1 MKKVPAWV
9 LVLLGAV
16 VCVGLDLGYD
26 AVVHADRAMKFWLH
40 IAVICAI
47 NVLGATA
54 LNVVNGM
61 AGQFSI
67 GHAGFVGLGAY
78 LGATVAS
85 HTAVAMGLTLD
96 QLHDNIGLAHSFVL
110 VPAVLLPVVIVCAV
124 VGFLVGLPSLR
135 LRGDY
140 LAIVTLGFSEILR
153 LTILGTVEDTAT
165 GPITRA
171 IAALGGSLG
180 YRGARIAMPDGT
192 TDFTGVPS
200 VAGPFW
206 TIGVAALAVFLALRL
221 KRSGYG
227 RALRAVREDE
237 IAAAAVGVDPAKYK
251 VTAFVFAAVGAGVA
265 GALLAIQRDG
275 PGIVSPALMK
285 FDHSFEVITMV
296 ILGGSGSVTGAAI
309 GAILYTVV
317 FYASEEGLRALATS
331 GIEFFAK
338 VDAAALRMAI
348 FAATLV
354 LVMLVRPEGL
364 FGERELFEKSDDD
377 KDPRGKGTSL
387 PGKDEPVPGQP
398 KEPPPSKKNL
408 PGALEA

>member
-1 MKKVPAWV
+1 MKKIPPWAMV
-9 LVLLGAV
+9 LIGAL

-26 AVVHADRAMKFWLH
+26 AAVSADRALKFWMH

-47 NVLGATA
+47 NVLGATS
-54 LNVVNGM
+54 LNIVNGM

-78 LGATVAS
+78 LGG
-85 HTAVAMGLTLD
+85 AVAARVALMMGLSLA
-96 QLHDNIGLAHSFVL
+96 QLHDNLTLGQSMVIM
-110 VPAVLLPVVIVCAV
+110 PAVLLPVIVVCAL
-124 VGFLVGLPSLR
+124 VGFVVGLPSLR

-153 LTILGTVEDTAT
+153 LTVLGTAEETAQN
-165 GPITRA
+165 PITRA

-180 YRGARIAMPDGT
+180 YRGPRVG

-206 TIGVAALAVFLALRL
+206 TVGIAAFAVFLALRL

-237 IAAAAVGVDPAKYK
+237 IAAAAVGVDPARYK
-251 VTAFVFAAVGAGVA
+251 VTAFVLAAVGAGIA
-265 GALLAIQRDG
+265 GALLAVQRDG

-285 FDHSFEVITMV
+285 FDRSFEVITMV
-296 ILGGSGSVTGAAI
+296 ILGGSGSVSGAAI

-317 FYASEEGLRALATS
+317 FYASEEGLRIAGQS
-331 GIEFFAK
+331 GVEIFAK
-338 VDAAALRMAI
+338 MDAAALRMAL

-354 LVMLVRPEGL
+354 LVMLVRPEGI
-364 FGERELFEKSDDD
+364 FGERELFEK
-377 KDPRGKGTSL
+377 KDGGK
-387 PGKDEPVPGQP
+387 PVD
-398 KEPPPSKKNL
+398 KEPKGKSGV

>member
-1 MKKVPAWV
+1 MKRRIPAWA
-9 LVLLGAV
+9 LVLFGAL
-16 VCVGLDLGYD
+16 VCVGLDVGYD
-26 AVVHADRAMKFWLH
+26 MVVGHDRAMKFWLH
-40 IAVICAI
+40 IVVICAI
-47 NVLGATA
+47 NVLGATS

-78 LGATVAS
+78 LGGAVAAR
-85 HTAVAMGLTLD
+85 TAVAMGLNLS
-96 QLHDNIGLAHSFVL
+96 QLHDNLTLTQSL
-110 VPAVLLPVVIVCAV
+110 VIVPVVLFPVILVCAL
-124 VGFLVGLPSLR
+124 VGLFVGLPSLR

-165 GPITRA
+165 NPVSKA

-180 YRGARIAMPDGT
+180 YRGPKLEG
-192 TDFTGVPS
+192 DFTGVPS

-206 TIGVAALAVFLALRL
+206 TVGLAAFAVFLALRL
-221 KRSGYG
+221 KRSGFG

-251 VTAFVFAAVGAGVA
+251 VTAFVVAAAGAGVA

-285 FDHSFEVITMV
+285 FDRSFEVITMV
-296 ILGGSGSVTGAAI
+296 ILGGSGSVTGAAV
-309 GAILYTVV
+309 GAILYTIV
-317 FYASEEGLRALATS
+317 FYASEEGLRIAAGS
-331 GIEFFAK
+331 IDFFAK

-348 FAATLV
+348 FAATLII
-354 LVMLVRPEGL
+354 VMLVRPEGL
-364 FGERELFEKSDDD
+364 FGERELGEKNDS
-377 KDPRGKGTSL
+377 
-387 PGKDEPVPGQP
+387 GKDRPVP
-398 KEPPPSKKNL
+398 KEPKGKPPSEKDV
-408 PGALEA
+408 PGALAS

>member
-1 MKKVPAWV
+1 VKGRIPAWALV
-9 LVLLGAV
+9 LVGAL

-26 AVVHADRAMKFWLH
+26 AVVGHDRAMKFWLH
-40 IAVICAI
+40 IVVICAI
-47 NVLGATA
+47 NVLGATS

-78 LGATVAS
+78 LGG
-85 HTAVAMGLTLD
+85 AVAARAGVALGLNLS
-96 QLHDNIGLAHSFVL
+96 QLHDNLTLAQSFVI
-110 VPAVLLPVVIVCAV
+110 VPVVLLPVIFVCAL
-124 VGFLVGLPSLR
+124 VGLFVGLPSLR

-165 GPITRA
+165 NPVSKA

-180 YRGARIAMPDGT
+180 YRGPKLEG
-192 TDFTGVPS
+192 DFTGVPS

-206 TIGVAALAVFLALRL
+206 TIGLAAFAVFLALRL
-221 KRSGYG
+221 KRSGFG

-251 VTAFVFAAVGAGVA
+251 VTAFVLAAVGAGVA

-285 FDHSFEVITMV
+285 FDRSFEVITMV
-296 ILGGSGSVTGAAI
+296 ILGGSGSVTGAAV
-309 GAILYTVV
+309 GAILYTIV
-317 FYASEEGLRALATS
+317 FYASEEGLRIAAGS
-331 GIEFFAK
+331 IDFFAK

-354 LVMLVRPEGL
+354 IVMLVRPEGL
-364 FGERELFEKSDDD
+364 FGERELGEK
-377 KDPRGKGTSL
+377 KDS
-387 PGKDEPVPGQP
+387 GKDRPVP
-398 KEPPPSKKNL
+398 KEPKGKPPSEKDV
-408 PGALEA
+408 PGALAS